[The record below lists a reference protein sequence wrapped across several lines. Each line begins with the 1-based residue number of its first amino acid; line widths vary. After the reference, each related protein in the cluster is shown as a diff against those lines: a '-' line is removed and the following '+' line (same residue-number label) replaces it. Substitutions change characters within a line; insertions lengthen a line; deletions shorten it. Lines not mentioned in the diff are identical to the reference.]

1 MRVANKSIFEAVKYQ
16 LASITEEMNSANLV
30 VATGKRVNKLSDDP
44 VGMAQGLTIKTAL
57 ANIEQ
62 LERNISLGNSWLAAS
77 ESALNQAQGIVSDLK
92 ALSVQMASGTQGA
105 AQRASAA
112 QTVQNLQDEIVAL
125 ANTEVGGRYIFGG
138 TKTDTIPFDQDGT
151 YNGNNDAFTIKSDK
165 NTTMAV
171 GSDGSTVF
179 ATLFTTTLT
188 AFKTALAGND
198 ISGIQNAMTSLDA
211 DFDTITNKI
220 SDVGSKMLRM
230 EVKGKI
236 LEDMNLSNTGRLSK
250 IEDADIAEAVMNLK
264 SVEFAY
270 QATLASSSKVMTMS
284 LVDYLR

>member
-16 LASITEEMNSANLV
+16 LANITEEMSNANLV

-44 VGMAQGLTIKTAL
+44 VGMAQGLTIKTTL

-62 LERNISLGNSWLAAS
+62 LKRNVSLGNSWLTAS
-77 ESALNQAQGIVSDLK
+77 ESAMNQAQNIVSGLK
-92 ALSVQMASGTQGA
+92 ALSVQMASANTSV
-105 AQRASAA
+105 AQRTSAA
-112 QTVQNLQDEIVAL
+112 QTVQNLQDELVAL

-138 TKTDTIPFDQDGT
+138 TKTDTIPFSSDGT

-165 NTTMAV
+165 NATMAV
-171 GSDGSTVF
+171 GIDGSTVF
-179 ATLFTTTLT
+179 EDLFTTLS
-188 AFKTALAGND
+188 AFKTALENNNV
-198 ISGIQNAMTSLDA
+198 SGIQNAMTSLDT

-220 SDVGSKMLRM
+220 SDVGSKTLRM

-236 LEDMNLSNTGRLSK
+236 LEDMKLSNTERLSK
-250 IEDADIAEAVMNLK
+250 IEDADIAEAIMNLK

-270 QATLASSSKVMTMS
+270 QATLASSSKVMGLS
-284 LVDYLR
+284 LVDYMR

>member
-16 LASITEEMNSANLV
+16 LANITEEMSSANLV
-30 VATGKRVNKLSDDP
+30 IATGKRVNKLSDDP

-62 LERNISLGNSWLAAS
+62 LERNVSLGNSWLVAS
-77 ESALNQAQGIVSDLK
+77 ESAMNQAQDIVSDLK
-92 ALSVQMASGTQGA
+92 ALSVQMASANTND
-105 AQRASAA
+105 AQRTSAA
-112 QTVQNLQDEIVAL
+112 QTVQNLRDEIVAL

-138 TKTDTIPFDQDGT
+138 TKTDTISFSPDGT

-165 NTTMAV
+165 NATMAV
-171 GSDGSTVF
+171 GIVGSTVF
-179 ATLFTTTLT
+179 EDLFITLNSFETALT
-188 AFKTALAGND
+188 ANN
-198 ISGIQNAMTSLDA
+198 ISGIQNAMTRLDT

-220 SDVGSKMLRM
+220 SDVGSKMMRM

-236 LEDMNLSNTGRLSK
+236 LEDMNLSNTERLSK
-250 IEDADIAEAVMNLK
+250 IEDADIAEAIMNLK

-270 QATLASSSKVMTMS
+270 QATLASSSRVMELS